1 MITSKNHC
9 PSKTLQMLIA
19 DEETS
24 VEEEEENID
33 HTQLEMVKVS
43 LNSVNALTSPQTM
56 KIRGNIIRTQVFVLI
71 NSNPTDNLISKRVV
85 ALLELT
91 ISITGSIRVRL
102 VNMMMDQI
110 LGICIR
116 IILTIL
122 KFQVEDDVYPLQL

>member
-24 VEEEEENID
+24 VEEKEENID
-33 HTQLEMVKVS
+33 HTHLEMVEVS
-43 LNSVNALTSPQTM
+43 LNSVNGLTSPQTM
-56 KIRGNIIRTQVFVLI
+56 KIRGNIRRTQVFVLI
-71 NSNPTDNLISKRVV
+71 NSDPTHNLISKRVV
-85 ALLELT
+85 ALLELK

-122 KFQVEDDVYPLQL
+122 KFQVPDDVYPLQL